1 MLLLLG
7 MLFFQ
12 HYAAAQNHTNL
23 QNSSLIYIAP
33 GTNIANAQNINIV
46 SQTDNAL
53 YIIGNATISINGAS
67 NALVVYMPTSNNAS
81 ANSLLAKKIVQK
93 QTAIAQ
99 LIKKVETDAAAQPT
113 AVIIK
118 APFSTN
124 NLTAKNLC
132 FCATTTT
139 PSIGQKKY
147 PSTVANFSK
156 FSVST
161 TANTATSAAINNF
174 ITTNNNRI
182 QHFAAY
188 ALFSRPPT
196 V

>member
-1 MLLLLG
+1 VHI
-7 MLFFQ
+7 FFQ

-67 NALVVYMPTSNNAS
+67 TALVVYVPTSNNAS

-99 LIKKVETDAAAQPT
+99 LIKKVET
-113 AVIIK
+113 
-118 APFSTN
+118 S
-124 NLTAKNLC
+124 
-132 FCATTTT
+132 
-139 PSIGQKKY
+139 KKCKY
-147 PSTVANFSK
+147 L
-156 FSVST
+156 
-161 TANTATSAAINNF
+161 
-174 ITTNNNRI
+174 
-182 QHFAAY
+182 Y
-188 ALFSRPPT
+188 
-196 V
+196 